1 LRLAASC
8 HHWNRFFI
16 MDALQPPV
24 LSAAD
29 SLALRYGAE
38 AAPAAGP
45 WNEAISLLL
54 GHRSIRGYRSDALP
68 TGTLETLI
76 AAAQSAA
83 TSSNLQT
90 WSVIAVTDPDKKAA
104 LAKVAANQKHI
115 EQCPLFLVWVADIS
129 RNRRLGAEEDVTLET
144 LPYQET
150 FLVGCIDAA
159 LAAQN
164 ATIAAESLG
173 LSCVYIGALR
183 NGPLEVA
190 RIVGL
195 PPGTFGVFGMCV
207 GYASPTAANEVK
219 PRLPQEVVLH
229 REVYDA
235 SGERAHRAAYDAL
248 IGAFSTRNEMA
259 TDTWTKRVIGRM
271 GKIAAMAGRDKL
283 VATLH
288 ALGFEL
294 K

>member
-1 LRLAASC
+1 
-8 HHWNRFFI
+8 
-16 MDALQPPV
+16 MDNVQPIV

-29 SLALRYGAE
+29 ALALRYGAE

-45 WNEAISLLL
+45 WNDHIAVLLS
-54 GHRSIRGYRSDALP
+54 HRSIRGYRPDALP
-68 TGTLETLI
+68 QGTLQTLV

-90 WSVIAVTDPDKKAA
+90 WSVIAVTDPAKKAA

-129 RNRRLGAEEDVTLET
+129 RNQRLGAEEGVTLEVM
-144 LPYQET
+144 PYQET
-150 FLVGCIDAA
+150 FLVAAIDAA

-164 ATIAAESLG
+164 ATVAAESLG

-183 NGPLEVA
+183 NNPQEVG

-195 PPGTFGVFGMCV
+195 PPGAFGVFGMCV
-207 GYASPTAANEVK
+207 GYASATAANEVK
-219 PRLPQEVVLH
+219 PRLPQNVIVH
-229 REVYDA
+229 HDSYDA
-235 SGERAHRAAYDAL
+235 HGEQAHRAAYDAL
-248 IGAFSTRNEMA
+248 MGAFSARNEMA
-259 TDTWTKRVIGRM
+259 ADTWTKRVIGRM
-271 GKIAAMAGRDKL
+271 GKIAALSGRDKL
-283 VATLH
+283 VA
-288 ALGFEL
+288 ALNAMGFEL

>member
-1 LRLAASC
+1 
-8 HHWNRFFI
+8 
-16 MDALQPPV
+16 MDVSQPTV
-24 LSAAD
+24 ISAAD
-29 SLALRYGAE
+29 ALALRYGVE
-38 AAPAAGP
+38 ASPAHGP
-45 WNEAISLLL
+45 WNEHIALLL
-54 GHRSIRGYRSDALP
+54 SHRSIRGYRPDALP
-68 TGTLETLI
+68 AGTLETLV

-129 RNRRLGAEEDVTLET
+129 RNQRLGAEEGVTLET
-144 LPYQET
+144 MPFQET
-150 FLVGCIDAA
+150 FLVAAIDAA

-164 ATIAAESLG
+164 ATVAAESFG

-183 NGPLEVA
+183 NNPQEVA

-195 PPGTFGVFGMCV
+195 PSGAFGVFGMCV
-207 GYASPTAANEVK
+207 GYASTAAASEVK
-219 PRLPQEVVLH
+219 PRLPQDVVLH
-229 REVYDA
+229 HDTYDTT
-235 SGERAHRAAYDAL
+235 GEPTHRAAYDAL
-248 IGAFSTRNEMA
+248 IGAFSARNEMA

-271 GKIAAMAGRDKL
+271 GKLAAMAGRDKM
-283 VATLH
+283 VAALH
-288 ALGFEL
+288 TLGFEL

>member
-1 LRLAASC
+1 
-8 HHWNRFFI
+8 
-16 MDALQPPV
+16 MDVSQPAV

-29 SLALRYGAE
+29 SLARRYGPE

-45 WNEAISLLL
+45 WNEHIALLL
-54 GHRSIRGYRSDALP
+54 SHRSVRGYRPDALP

-90 WSVIAVTDPDKKAA
+90 WSVIVVTDPAKRAA

-129 RNRRLGAEEDVTLET
+129 RNQRLGAEEGVTLEV

-150 FLVGCIDAA
+150 FLVAAIDAA

-164 ATIAAESLG
+164 ATVAAEALG

-183 NGPLEVA
+183 NNPPEVA

-195 PPGTFGVFGMCV
+195 PSGAFGVFGMCV
-207 GYASPTAANEVK
+207 GYASTEGATEVK
-219 PRLPQEVVLH
+219 PRLPQDVIVH
-229 REVYDA
+229 HDTYD
-235 SGERAHRAAYDAL
+235 STGESAHRKAYDAL
-248 IGAFSTRNEMA
+248 LESFSKRHGMA
-259 TDTWTKRVIGRM
+259 IDTWTRRVINRM
-271 GKIAAMAGRDKL
+271 GKLAAMSGRDRL
-283 VATLH
+283 VAALNG
-288 ALGFEL
+288 LGFQL